1 MFIPP
6 AVHVVLENAT
16 SAWQPSSMALARMSR
31 APSDDGPPARR
42 QRTLL
47 GFLKMSSL
55 TRHSLEQIEVAAGTL
70 APEQTR
76 NHQVWGPLALYSASP
91 EALLKAKIGKFEY
104 LTKGKIFQDL
114 HRNRETWA

>member
-1 MFIPP
+1 
-6 AVHVVLENAT
+6 
-16 SAWQPSSMALARMSR
+16 MSR
-31 APSDDGPPARR
+31 APDDGGGPPARR

-55 TRHSLEQIEVAAGTL
+55 TRHSLEEMEVAAGTL

-91 EALLKAKIGKFEY
+91 EALGLNEKYIAPGGVLGLAPKSARPGRK
-104 LTKGKIFQDL
+104 
-114 HRNRETWA
+114 TWVGRAAEPGP

>member
-1 MFIPP
+1 
-6 AVHVVLENAT
+6 
-16 SAWQPSSMALARMSR
+16 MSR
-31 APSDDGPPARR
+31 APSAVGPPARR

-91 EALLKAKIGKFEY
+91 EGNLLTEY
-104 LTKGKIFQDL
+104 YQYSKDVRENFQDL
-114 HRNRETWA
+114 QRNRETWA

>member
-1 MFIPP
+1 
-6 AVHVVLENAT
+6 
-16 SAWQPSSMALARMSR
+16 MSR
-31 APSDDGPPARR
+31 GPSDDGPPARR

-76 NHQVWGPLALYSASP
+76 NHQVWGPLALYSASL

-104 LTKGKIFQDL
+104 LTKGGIF
-114 HRNRETWA
+114 RICTETARPGRKTWVGHATEPGP

>member
-1 MFIPP
+1 
-6 AVHVVLENAT
+6 
-16 SAWQPSSMALARMSR
+16 MSR

-76 NHQVWGPLALYSASP
+76 NHQVWGPLALYVQRQPGGAAQGQDRQVRVP
-91 EALLKAKIGKFEY
+91 HHLREA
-104 LTKGKIFQDL
+104 QDL
-114 HRNRETWA
+114 HRNRGTWA